1 MASPLTPTL
10 AEGSLLSLSPDPSLI
25 HAEIIIKSGF
35 VKFHPPALL
44 RYTSVQTQFG
54 FLPESPAYFQF
65 HAKPSFL
72 ISSFCYIYD

>member
-10 AEGSLLSLSPDPSLI
+10 AEGTVLSLSPHPSLI

-35 VKFHPPALL
+35 VKFRSPALL
-44 RYTSVQTQFG
+44 RYTSVQTQFWS
-54 FLPESPAYFQF
+54 LPDSPAYFQF
-65 HAKPSFL
+65 HAKSSFL